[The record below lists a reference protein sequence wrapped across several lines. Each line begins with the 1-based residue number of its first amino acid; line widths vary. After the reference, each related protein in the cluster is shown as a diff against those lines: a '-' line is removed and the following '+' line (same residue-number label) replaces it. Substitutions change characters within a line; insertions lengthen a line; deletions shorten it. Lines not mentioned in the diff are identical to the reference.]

1 MTKFSEANDEL
12 LKRISE
18 GDESAREE
26 IIEQNIGLVRSI
38 VKRFL
43 GRGHEAE
50 DLFQIGCI
58 GLIKAVN
65 KFDRSYGVTFSTYA
79 VPMIIG
85 EIKRFI
91 RDDGIIKVSR
101 AYKDI
106 SYKAFTVKERMMAEQ
121 KTEPTLAEIA
131 NELNITPQE
140 LSTAMEAARSPESLY
155 AQTDDGKSEGRSL
168 IEKLPS
174 DEDYEQKIENRILLS
189 QAFKGMDERERMII
203 YMRYFRQKTQ
213 SQIAAILGISQ
224 VQVSRIEKKV
234 LMKMRDKLTG

>member
-1 MTKFSEANDEL
+1 
-12 LKRISE
+12 
-18 GDESAREE
+18 
-26 IIEQNIGLVRSI
+26 
-38 VKRFL
+38 
-43 GRGHEAE
+43 
-50 DLFQIGCI
+50 
-58 GLIKAVN
+58 
-65 KFDRSYGVTFSTYA
+65 
-79 VPMIIG
+79 MIIG

-213 SQIAAILGISQ
+213 SEIAAILGISQ

>member
-1 MTKFSEANDEL
+1 MDKTREL
-12 LKRISE
+12 LRLTKE
-18 GDESAREE
+18 GNEAAREQ
-26 IIEQNIGLVRSI
+26 IILNNVGLIWSVVR
-38 VKRFL
+38 RFTN
-43 GRGHEAE
+43 RGYESE

-213 SQIAAILGISQ
+213 SEIAAILGISQ